1 MKKEQNSKY
10 PVMVDLIIKKEWF
23 DKIFSG
29 EKKEEY
35 RQPSA
40 FNNRLLGFKDTNG
53 KYSPRTDV
61 THIRFFNGY
70 QKDRKYMIVE
80 CKKIRAEKKI
90 EDKITYIRIVI
101 ELGDVAESNV

>member
-10 PVMVDLIIKKEWF
+10 PVMVDLIIKREWF
-23 DKIFSG
+23 DKILSG

-35 RQPSA
+35 RTPSA

-61 THIRFFNGY
+61 THVRFFNGY

-90 EDKITYIRIVI
+90 EEKITYIRIVI
-101 ELGDVAESNV
+101 ELGNVAESNV